1 MDHAIDGGS
10 AFLPGKTRAGAQ
22 WDDALFSSDT
32 AGGCFHEHAERRH
45 TRCEP
50 DQASRRSA

>member
-1 MDHAIDGGS
+1 MGYAISGGS
-10 AFLPGKTRAGAQ
+10 VFLPGRTRAGAQ
-22 WDDALFSSDT
+22 WDAAFSIEG
-32 AGGCFHEHAERRH
+32 AGGYFRYPIACRH